1 MAVIGPITLGN
12 TFLSRVVGIGSISH
26 NLLAI
31 FPIIVSTS
39 CSDNGTNLENFLLS
53 LSYGLYTS

>member
-26 NLLAI
+26 DLLTI
-31 FPIIVSTS
+31 FPTMVATS
-39 CSDNGTNLENFLLS
+39 CSDNGTNSENLLLS
-53 LSYGLYTS
+53 LKHGFYIS